1 MILGVTGQ
9 VVGLNAGEE
18 AMNAVGTQDEDVGS
32 EQQPRSLSSL
42 STDSRSLGMNS
53 LSTIERIDLGLDA
66 TSSMSDGSSRWNGTL
81 KEVPVPS
88 SNMETRRLTIEA
100 TSSTL
105 RDTKLQM
112 TPVQLRVAD
121 MLNRGL
127 DARRTRKYLTWF
139 PDVPNAHAAI
149 VVR

>member
-1 MILGVTGQ
+1 
-9 VVGLNAGEE
+9 
-18 AMNAVGTQDEDVGS
+18 
-32 EQQPRSLSSL
+32 
-42 STDSRSLGMNS
+42 MNS

-112 TPVQLRVAD
+112 TPVQLRVTD